1 MSASHP
7 AASPAIRVLV
17 VEDEPQMQVILRDN
31 LEFEGYEAIAAETG
45 EKALA
50 LVAQVQP
57 DVILLDVMLPGISGY
72 QVCRK
77 LRESGVGAPII
88 IITARNTEID
98 RVLGLELGADDYVG
112 KPFSVQEVMARVK
125 VQVRR
130 RAGQA
135 ANEPA
140 TIQFGEIVVDMKRQQ
155 VRRRSRPV
163 EMSGREFDLLR
174 YFLAHKNEL
183 VSREQL
189 LSDVWGYHSMPLTRT
204 VDNFVAKLRRKIERD
219 PQAPRHILTVY
230 GSGYRFLP

>member
-1 MSASHP
+1 MSASNP
-7 AASPAIRVLV
+7 AANPAIRVLV
-17 VEDEPQMQVILRDN
+17 VEDEPQMQVILCDN

-50 LVAQVQP
+50 LVAQEPP

-77 LRESGVGAPII
+77 LRESGVGVPII

-135 ANEPA
+135 TNEPA

-189 LSDVWGYHSMPLTRT
+189 LSEVWGYHSTPLTRT

-219 PQAPRHILTVY
+219 PQDPRHILTVY